1 MKDIFNKNDRYET
14 WIDRE
19 TGLVIRRISKNA
31 SKTYFAGT
39 DIIKSVNNI
48 IEDYKYKI
56 GNVTDEDV
64 NVPDLSIYE
73 IERKLIFS
81 IIIKGDC
88 ISFFYKFL

>member
-1 MKDIFNKNDRYET
+1 MKDIFNKNDRNET

-39 DIIKSVNNI
+39 DIIKINNNI

-73 IERKLIFS
+73 IERKEN
-81 IIIKGDC
+81 
-88 ISFFYKFL
+88 